1 MSDPDAGRTP
11 QIRIPA
17 GAEPK
22 DLIPGDPEQIDDL
35 VLELRAYAGAFQDG
49 KDKLRPLE
57 LADWSG
63 KGASDFRKAVDRLPK
78 ELASGHD
85 EFTHAASALAAYAAK
100 LRSVQ
105 KRCAPIIEDAD
116 AARAASKA
124 HNKKVEAYND
134 AVTRG
139 DEQLPE
145 RPSETDPGI
154 AAMDEC
160 VGRLDKLIEELQ
172 LVVDASKKK
181 IDKAAEKAPDKPNNW
196 QKFGSSFKDG
206 LWKVHHGIVGAAEL
220 PASLLKGDANDFA
233 MQLAGMADGAAYAAQ
248 HPKEFAKAVTNW
260 DMWSKDPLR
269 AAGEITPGLLLA
281 LATGGASA
289 LRKGLQTGK
298 TAAQRLAAR
307 KKALGRDGEASDRAH
322 SEGTHDRH
330 PRDKDCENDPVDVA
344 TGEMVLPATDVS
356 LPGALPLVLE
366 RTFVSGH
373 TCGGWFG
380 RTWAATLDQRLEL
393 DADGIVF
400 VTADGMVLRYGVPT
414 PGQDTYPVRGPRW
427 PLRWDGTAGGTMRVE
442 IPEQAR
448 TLRFAPLGGL
458 GGNELPLT
466 VIEDRNGRSITF
478 RYAEDGTP
486 REVAHSGGYRVAIDT
501 DPELMRVTGL
511 RLLGVGDAERGT
523 PLVSFGYNGAGDL
536 TEVYNSADEPMRF
549 TYDDQHRVTSWTDR
563 NGTRFGYVY
572 DHRGRVLRTIGSDD
586 MMTGRFHYDEASRTT
601 VYTDSLG
608 HRITYVFDEAHRTV
622 ARTDALGHTTRTA
635 WAPGPGRRPLSVT
648 DPLGHTTRYAYDD
661 SGNLIRVELPDGT
674 AATATYDGHGL
685 PLEVREPDGAVW
697 RHAYDDRGNRVRT
710 TDPTGA
716 ETTYAYD
723 ASGNLT
729 SVTDPLGH
737 TVNVTCDGAGLPVEI
752 TDALGNTTTV
762 RRGTHGRITRVTDPL
777 GQVTRQGWTIEGKPA
792 WRTRPDGSRETWT
805 WDAEGNL
812 LEHTDPAGN
821 TTRHTHTH
829 FDLPATRTEPDGARY
844 AFEYDTEL
852 RLTAVT
858 NPQGKR
864 WTYTYDAAGRV
875 VTETDF
881 NGRTLGYRHDA
892 AGRLISRTNG
902 AGETLAYTR
911 DALGRTVATR
921 TADGTET
928 TFAYDAAGRL
938 TRAANPD
945 TELRRTYDA
954 RGRVLTETV
963 GGRTTAYAYD
973 AAGNRTERIT
983 PSGLRSAWT
992 YDAAGRPTTL
1002 TTAGNALR
1010 FAYDAAGRET
1020 SRTFGDDVSLTQT
1033 WDALDR
1039 LTTQSLTHASG
1050 AGRLLQHR
1058 AYAYRPDDHLT
1069 EIRELTS
1076 GTRRFDLDP
1085 VGRVTALHAHG
1096 WTETYAYDAA
1106 GNLTHATAPG
1116 HEAPGDREFTGTVIH
1131 RAGRTTYEHD
1141 AQGRLV
1147 RRTRKLLN
1155 GQTRTWTYT
1164 WNPEDRL
1171 TDATTPDGE
1180 RWHYTYDPLGR
1191 RTTKQR
1197 LAENGAVA
1205 ERVDFAW
1212 DGTRLAEQ
1220 TTPEG
1225 ATLTWDYAPDT
1236 HRPIT
1241 QTEHRIPGAPA
1252 ENPPPPL
1259 SKTSPPS
1266 EYDARFHAVVTD
1278 LVGTPTELVTPDGTL
1293 AWQHRTTLWGTPLPA
1308 PPGSADCPLRFP
1320 GQYADPETGL
1330 HYNYFRH
1337 YDPET
1342 ARYASPDPL
1351 GLAPAPNPNTYV
1363 LTPHVQA
1370 DPLGLAPDECVQ
1382 RVSATSVRFSQSS
1395 VTGADAI
1402 IKSMAENGW
1411 QGDPIDVIRMPDGG
1425 LTSIDNTRVLA
1436 ARYTDTPIQARI
1448 HDYNSPLPDEVRE
1461 SGRFNTRK
1469 STPQTWGEAIDAR
1482 IGKQNSGYRNT
1493 YPSGSDVT
1501 GWQGD

>member
-1 MSDPDAGRTP
+1 MGDPDAGRPP
-11 QIRIPA
+11 QIRIPEDA
-17 GAEPK
+17 GPE
-22 DLIPGDPEQIDDL
+22 DLIPGNPDDIDDL

-57 LADWSG
+57 LTDWSG
-63 KGASDFRKAVDRLPK
+63 EGASEFRKSVDRLPK
-78 ELASGHD
+78 ELTSGHD
-85 EFTHAASALAAYAAK
+85 QFTHAASALAAYATK

-105 KRCAPIIEDAD
+105 KRCEPIIEEAD

-124 HNKKVEAYND
+124 HGKKVESYND

-145 RPSETDPGI
+145 KPSETDPGVS
-154 AAMDEC
+154 AMEGC
-160 VGRLDKLIEELQ
+160 IGRLDKLIEELQ

-181 IDKAAEKAPDKPNNW
+181 IDKAAEKAPDKPSNW
-196 QKFGSSFKDG
+196 QKVGSGLKDG
-206 LWKVHHGIVGAAEL
+206 LWKVHHGILGVAEL
-220 PASLLKGDANDFA
+220 PASLIEGDPQGFA
-233 MQLAGMADGAAYAAQ
+233 MQLAGMTDGAAYAAQ

-260 DMWSKDPLR
+260 DMWSKNPLR
-269 AAGEITPGLLLA
+269 AAGEITPSLLLA
-281 LATGGASA
+281 LATGGASV
-289 LRKGLQTGK
+289 LRKELRTGG

-307 KKALGRDGEASDRAH
+307 RRALGRDGEASGRAD

-330 PRDKDCENDPVDVA
+330 ARDRNCEGDPVDIA

-414 PGQDTYPVRGPRW
+414 PGEDTYPARGPRW
-427 PLRWDGTAGGTMRVE
+427 PLRWDGAAGGTMRIE

-448 TLRFAPLGGL
+448 TLRFTPLGGN
-458 GGNELPLT
+458 GNELPLEA
-466 VIEDRNGRSITF
+466 IEDRNGRTITF
-478 RYAEDGTP
+478 AYDEDGTP
-486 REVAHSGGYRVAIDT
+486 REVAHSGGYRIAVDA
-501 DPELMRVTGL
+501 DPELARVTGL
-511 RLLGVGDAERGT
+511 RLLGVGGGEGEGGGGT
-523 PLVSFGYNGAGDL
+523 TLVSFGYNGAGDL
-536 TEVYNSADEPMRF
+536 TEVFNSAAEPMRF

-563 NGTRFGYVY
+563 NGTSFGYVY

-586 MMTGRFHYDEASRTT
+586 MMTGRFHYDAAARTT

-608 HRITYVFDEAHRTV
+608 HRVTYVFDEAYRTV
-622 ARTDALGHTTRTA
+622 ARTDALGHTTRTE
-635 WAPGPGRRPLSVT
+635 WDPGARRLPLSVT

-661 SGNLIRVELPDGT
+661 SGNLIRVARPDGT
-674 AATATYDGHGL
+674 VATAAYDAYGL

-697 RHAYDDRGNRVRT
+697 RHAYDERGNRVRT

-716 ETTYAYD
+716 RTHYAYD
-723 ASGNLT
+723 GSGNLT
-729 SVTDPLGH
+729 SVVDPLGH
-737 TVNVTCDGAGLPVEI
+737 AVNVVCDAAGLPVEV

-762 RRGTHGRITRVTDPL
+762 RRGTHGRVTRVTDAL

-792 WRTRPDGSRETWT
+792 WRIRPDGSRETWT

-812 LEHTDPAGN
+812 AEHTDPAGH

-829 FDLPATRTEPDGARY
+829 FDLPATRTDPDGATY
-844 AFEYDTEL
+844 AFTYDTEL

-858 NPQGKR
+858 NPQGLS
-864 WTYTYDAAGRV
+864 WTYAYDGAGRL
-875 VTETDF
+875 TSETDF
-881 NGRTLGYRHDA
+881 NGRTLSYEHDA
-892 AGRLISRTNG
+892 AGRLTSRTNG
-902 AGETLAYTR
+902 AGEALAYAR

-928 TFAYDAAGRL
+928 AFAYDAASRL
-938 TRAANPD
+938 ARAANPD
-945 TELRRTYDA
+945 TELSRTYDA
-954 RGRVLTETV
+954 RGRILTETV
-963 GGRTTAYAYD
+963 GGRTTSYAYD
-973 AAGNRTERIT
+973 AAGNRTERTT
-983 PSGLRSAWT
+983 PSGLRSTWT

-1002 TTAGNALR
+1002 TTADNVLN
-1010 FAYDAAGRET
+1010 FTHDAAGREVV
-1020 SRTFGDDVSLTQT
+1020 RTFGDDVTLTQA

-1039 LTTQSLTHASG
+1039 MTGQTVTGPANALI
-1050 AGRLLQHR
+1050 QHR

-1085 VGRVTALHAHG
+1085 VGRVTAVHAHG

-1131 RAGRTTYEHD
+1131 HAGRTTYEHD
-1141 AQGRLV
+1141 AQGRLTH
-1147 RRTRKLLN
+1147 RTRRLLN

-1164 WNPEDRL
+1164 WNAEDRL
-1171 TDATTPDGE
+1171 TDATTPDGA

-1191 RTTKQR
+1191 RTAKQR
-1197 LAENGAVA
+1197 LAKDGTATDRLE
-1205 ERVDFAW
+1205 FTW

-1220 TTPEG
+1220 TATDG
-1225 ATLTWDYAPDT
+1225 TTLTWDYAPDT
-1236 HRPIT
+1236 HRPLT
-1241 QTEHRIPGAPA
+1241 QTEHQESG
-1252 ENPPPPL
+1252 
-1259 SKTSPPS
+1259 T
-1266 EYDARFHAVVTD
+1266 RFHAIVTD
-1278 LVGTPTELVTPDGTL
+1278 LVGTPTELVTPDGEL
-1293 AWQHRTTLWGTPLPA
+1293 AWQHRTALWGTALPT
-1308 PPGSADCPLRFP
+1308 PPGAADCPLRFP

-1330 HYNYFRH
+1330 HYNFFRH

-1351 GLAPAPNPNTYV
+1351 GLQPAPNPRTYV
-1363 LTPHVQA
+1363 HNPGGQT
-1370 DPLGLAPDECVQ
+1370 DPLGLAPDCPQENKNHRYRRDSRGVDEIFENGFSPKGDNMSLEEH
-1382 RVSATSVRFSQSS
+1382 VYGISGVHTAESGYVATSLSKSHAFSRFGSS
-1395 VTGADAI
+1395 SDGHVYIVDTADD
-1402 IKSMAENGW
+1402 G
-1411 QGDPIDVIRMPDGG
+1411 IDVNKALPGNPSAHEKEIAFPRK
-1425 LTSIDNTRVLA
+1425 
-1436 ARYTDTPIQARI
+1436 I
-1448 HDYNSPLPDEVRE
+1448 HSSDIVGAWD
-1461 SGRFNTRK
+1461 RFHNWIPNPHYK
-1469 STPQTWGEAIDAR
+1469 GPE
-1482 IGKQNSGYRNT
+1482 
-1493 YPSGSDVT
+1493 
-1501 GWQGD
+1501 

>member
-1 MSDPDAGRTP
+1 MGDPDAGRTP
-11 QIRIPA
+11 QIRIPVDA
-17 GAEPK
+17 KPR
-22 DLIPGDPEQIDDL
+22 DLIPGNPDDIDDL

-63 KGASDFRKAVDRLPK
+63 KGASEFRKSVDRLPK
-78 ELASGHD
+78 ELTSGHD
-85 EFTHAASALAAYAAK
+85 QFTHAASALAAYATK

-105 KRCAPIIEDAD
+105 KRCEPIIEDAD

-124 HNKKVEAYND
+124 YGKKVESYND

-145 RPSETDPGI
+145 KPSETDPGI
-154 AAMDEC
+154 AAMESC

-181 IDKAAEKAPDKPNNW
+181 IDKAAEKAPNKPSNW
-196 QKFGSSFKDG
+196 QKLGDSFKDG
-206 LWKVHHGIVGAAEL
+206 LWKVHHGILGLGEI
-220 PASLLKGDANDFA
+220 PASIVKGDGKGLA

-269 AAGEITPGLLLA
+269 AAGEITPSLLLA

-289 LRKGLQTGK
+289 LRKELRTGQ
-298 TAAQRLAAR
+298 TAAQRLALR
-307 KKALGRDGEASDRAH
+307 KRDLGRDGEASRRAD
-322 SEGTHDRH
+322 SDGTHDRH
-330 PRDKDCENDPVDVA
+330 THDRDCEDDPVDVA
-344 TGEMVLPATDVS
+344 TGEMVMPATDVS

-414 PGQDTYPVRGPRW
+414 PGEDTYPARGPRW
-427 PLRWDGTAGGTMRVE
+427 PLRWDGAAGGTMRIE
-442 IPEQAR
+442 IPEQGR
-448 TLRFAPLGGL
+448 TLHFDPLV
-458 GGNELPLT
+458 GNELPLT

-478 RYAEDGTP
+478 SYDEDGTP
-486 REVAHSGGYRVAIDT
+486 REVAHSGGYRIAIDT

-511 RLLGVGDAERGT
+511 RLLGVGDAEEGT
-523 PLVSFGYNGAGDL
+523 PLVAFGYNDAGDL
-536 TEVYNSADEPMRF
+536 TQVFNSADEPMRF

-563 NGTRFGYVY
+563 NGTSFGYVY

-586 MMTGRFHYDEASRTT
+586 MMTGRFHYEEASRTT

-608 HRITYVFDEAHRTV
+608 HRVTYVFDEAYRTV
-622 ARTDALGHTTRTA
+622 ARTDALGHTTRTE
-635 WAPGPGRRPLSVT
+635 WDPETRRLPLSVT

-661 SGNLIRVELPDGT
+661 SGNLIRVTRPDGT
-674 AATATYDGHGL
+674 AATATYDAYGR

-710 TDPTGA
+710 TDPMGA
-716 ETTYAYD
+716 ETHYTYD
-723 ASGNLT
+723 ESGNLT
-729 SVTDPLGH
+729 SVTDALGH
-737 TVNVTCDGAGLPVEI
+737 TVTVVCDAAGLPVEV
-752 TDALGNTTTV
+752 TDASGNTTTV

-777 GQVTRQGWTIEGKPA
+777 GHVTRQGWTIEGKPA
-792 WRTRPDGSRETWT
+792 WRTRPDGSRETWA

-829 FDLPATRTEPDGARY
+829 FDLPATRTEPDGATY
-844 AFEYDTEL
+844 AFTYDTEL
-852 RLTAVT
+852 RLTGVT
-858 NPQGKR
+858 NPQGLT
-864 WTYTYDAAGRV
+864 WTYAYDGAGQV
-875 VTETDF
+875 VSETDF
-881 NGRTLGYRHDA
+881 NGRTLSYQHDA
-892 AGRLISRTNG
+892 AGRLISRENG

-921 TADGTET
+921 TADGAET
-928 TFAYDAAGRL
+928 TFAYDAASRL

-945 TELRRTYDA
+945 TELSRTYDA
-954 RGRVLTETV
+954 RGRVVTETV
-963 GGRTTAYAYD
+963 GGRTTSYAYD

-992 YDAAGRPTTL
+992 YDATGRPTTL
-1002 TTAGNALR
+1002 TTADNSLH

-1020 SRTFGDDVSLTQT
+1020 MRTFGDDVTLTQA

-1039 LTTQSLTHASG
+1039 MTGQTVTGPANALI
-1050 AGRLLQHR
+1050 QHR

-1085 VGRVTALHAHG
+1085 VGRVTAVHAHG

-1106 GNLTHATAPG
+1106 GNLTRATAPD
-1116 HEAPGDREFTGTVIH
+1116 HASPGDREFTGTVIH

-1164 WNPEDRL
+1164 WNAEDRL
-1171 TDATTPDGE
+1171 TDATTPDGDH
-1180 RWHYTYDPLGR
+1180 WHYAYDPLGR
-1191 RTTKQR
+1191 RTAKRR
-1197 LAENGAVA
+1197 LTEDGTVA
-1205 ERVDFAW
+1205 ESVDFTW

-1220 TTPEG
+1220 TAADGT
-1225 ATLTWDYAPDT
+1225 TLTWDYAPDT
-1236 HRPIT
+1236 HRPVT
-1241 QTEHRIPGAPA
+1241 QTEHQ
-1252 ENPPPPL
+1252 E
-1259 SKTSPPS
+1259 S
-1266 EYDARFHAVVTD
+1266 ETRFHAIVTD
-1278 LVGTPTELVTPDGTL
+1278 LVGTPTELVTPGGEL
-1293 AWQHRTTLWGTPLPA
+1293 AWQHRTTLWGT
-1308 PPGSADCPLRFP
+1308 
-1320 GQYADPETGL
+1320 
-1330 HYNYFRH
+1330 
-1337 YDPET
+1337 
-1342 ARYASPDPL
+1342 
-1351 GLAPAPNPNTYV
+1351 
-1363 LTPHVQA
+1363 
-1370 DPLGLAPDECVQ
+1370 
-1382 RVSATSVRFSQSS
+1382 
-1395 VTGADAI
+1395 
-1402 IKSMAENGW
+1402 
-1411 QGDPIDVIRMPDGG
+1411 
-1425 LTSIDNTRVLA
+1425 
-1436 ARYTDTPIQARI
+1436 
-1448 HDYNSPLPDEVRE
+1448 
-1461 SGRFNTRK
+1461 
-1469 STPQTWGEAIDAR
+1469 
-1482 IGKQNSGYRNT
+1482 
-1493 YPSGSDVT
+1493 
-1501 GWQGD
+1501 

>member
-1 MSDPDAGRTP
+1 MGDPDAGRAP
-11 QIRIPA
+11 QIRIPVDA
-17 GAEPK
+17 KPK
-22 DLIPGDPEQIDDL
+22 DLIPGNPDDIDDL

-63 KGASDFRKAVDRLPK
+63 KGASEFRKSVDRLPK
-78 ELASGHD
+78 ELTSGHD
-85 EFTHAASALAAYAAK
+85 QFTHAASALAAYATK

-105 KRCAPIIEDAD
+105 KRCEPIIEDAD
-116 AARAASKA
+116 AARAASKS
-124 HNKKVEAYND
+124 HNTKVETYND
-134 AVTRG
+134 AVKRG

-145 RPSETDPGI
+145 KPSETDPGI
-154 AAMDEC
+154 AAMEGC

-181 IDKAAEKAPDKPNNW
+181 IDKAAEKAPNKPSNW
-196 QKFGSSFKDG
+196 QKVGDSFKDG
-206 LWKVHHGIVGAAEL
+206 LWKVHHGILGLGEI
-220 PASLLKGDANDFA
+220 PASIVKGDGKGLA

-260 DMWSKDPLR
+260 DLWSKDPLR
-269 AAGEITPGLLLA
+269 AAGEITPSLLLA

-289 LRKGLQTGK
+289 LRKELRTGQN
-298 TAAQRLAAR
+298 AAQRLALR
-307 KKALGRDGEASDRAH
+307 KKALGRDGEASGRAD
-322 SEGTHDRH
+322 SEGTHDQH
-330 PRDKDCENDPVDVA
+330 ARDRNCEGDPVDVA

-414 PGQDTYPVRGPRW
+414 PGEDTYPARGPRW
-427 PLRWDGTAGGTMRVE
+427 PLRWDGAAGGTMRIE
-442 IPEQAR
+442 IPERGR
-448 TLRFAPLGGL
+448 TLHFDPLA
-458 GGNELPLT
+458 GNELPLT
-466 VIEDRNGRSITF
+466 VVEDRNGRSITF
-478 RYAEDGTP
+478 SYDEDGTP
-486 REVAHSGGYRVAIDT
+486 REVAHSGGYRIAIDT

-511 RLLGVGDAERGT
+511 RLLGVGGGGQGGGQGQGQGT
-523 PLVSFGYNGAGDL
+523 TLVAFGYNGAGDL
-536 TEVYNSADEPMRF
+536 TEVFNSAAEPMRF

-563 NGTRFGYVY
+563 NGTSFGYVY

-608 HRITYVFDEAHRTV
+608 HRITYVFDEAYRAV
-622 ARTDALGHTTRTA
+622 SRTDALGHTTRTE
-635 WAPGPGRRPLSVT
+635 WTPGPGRRPLSVT

-661 SGNLIRVELPDGT
+661 DGNLIRVDRPDGT
-674 AATATYDGHGL
+674 AATATYDAYGR

-697 RHAYDDRGNRVRT
+697 HHAYDERGNRVRT
-710 TDPTGA
+710 TDPMGA
-716 ETTYAYD
+716 ETHYTYD
-723 ASGNLT
+723 ESGNLT
-729 SVTDPLGH
+729 SVTDALGH
-737 TVNVTCDGAGLPVEI
+737 TVTVVCNAAGLPIEV
-752 TDALGNTTTV
+752 TDALGNTTRV

-777 GQVTRQGWTIEGKPA
+777 GHVTRQGWTIEGKPA

-812 LEHTDPAGN
+812 TEHTDPAGN

-829 FDLPATRTEPDGARY
+829 FDLPATRTDPDGATY
-844 AFEYDTEL
+844 AFRYDTEL
-852 RLTAVT
+852 RLTGVT
-858 NPQGKR
+858 NPQGLT
-864 WTYTYDAAGRV
+864 WTYTYDGAGQV
-875 VTETDF
+875 VSETDF
-881 NGRTLGYRHDA
+881 NGRTLSYAHDA
-892 AGRLISRTNG
+892 AGRLISRENG

-911 DALGRTVATR
+911 DALGRTVATH

-945 TELRRTYDA
+945 TDLHRTYDA
-954 RGRVLTETV
+954 RGHVLTEAV
-963 GGRTTAYAYD
+963 GGRRTTAYGYD

-992 YDAAGRPTTL
+992 YDAVGRPMSL
-1002 TTAGNALR
+1002 TTADNSLR

-1020 SRTFGDDVSLTQT
+1020 SRTFGDDISLTQT
-1033 WDALDR
+1033 WDSLDR
-1039 LTTQSLTHASG
+1039 LTTQALTHAPSG
-1050 AGRLLQHR
+1050 AAGALLQHR
-1058 AYAYRPDDHLT
+1058 AYAYRSDDHLT

-1085 VGRVTALHAHG
+1085 VGRVTSVHAHG
-1096 WTETYAYDAA
+1096 WTETYAYDTA
-1106 GNLTHATAPG
+1106 GNLTHATAPD
-1116 HEAPGDREFTGTVIH
+1116 HEASGDREFTGTVIH
-1131 RAGRTTYEHD
+1131 RAGRTIYEHD
-1141 AQGRLV
+1141 AQGRLT

-1164 WNPEDRL
+1164 WNAEDRL

-1191 RTTKQR
+1191 RTAKQR
-1197 LAENGAVA
+1197 LAEDGTVA
-1205 ERVDFAW
+1205 ESVDFTW

-1220 TTPEG
+1220 ITPEG
-1225 ATLTWDYAPDT
+1225 VATTWDYAPGT

-1241 QTEHRIPGAPA
+1241 QTEHH
-1252 ENPPPPL
+1252 E
-1259 SKTSPPS
+1259 SK
-1266 EYDARFHAVVTD
+1266 ARFHAIITD

-1308 PPGSADCPLRFP
+1308 PSGSVDCPLRFP

-1351 GLAPAPNPNTYV
+1351 GLGPGPNPAVYPSNPTFW
-1363 LTPHVQA
+1363 T
-1370 DPLGLAPDECVQ
+1370 DPLGLQNCKIDSDAVKQLENDEVKFSSDKLVAAQ
-1382 RVSATSVRFSQSS
+1382 RDQNGKVVFLEEGNSKAGLQHILEGHGSDFEQRGVARDDIADLVMSAATHGEVVGHQGKGTGRPIYEVEFQGKMHRVA
-1395 VTGADAI
+1395 VTVGSNGFVVGANP
-1402 IKSMAENGW
+1402 KSME
-1411 QGDPIDVIRMPDGG
+1411 
-1425 LTSIDNTRVLA
+1425 
-1436 ARYTDTPIQARI
+1436 
-1448 HDYNSPLPDEVRE
+1448 
-1461 SGRFNTRK
+1461 
-1469 STPQTWGEAIDAR
+1469 
-1482 IGKQNSGYRNT
+1482 
-1493 YPSGSDVT
+1493 
-1501 GWQGD
+1501 

>member
-1 MSDPDAGRTP
+1 MSDPDAGRAP

-17 GAEPK
+17 DAKPK
-22 DLIPGDPEQIDDL
+22 DLIPGNPDDIDDL

-63 KGASDFRKAVDRLPK
+63 KGAGEFRKAVDRLPK
-78 ELASGHD
+78 ELTSGHD
-85 EFTHAASALAAYAAK
+85 QFTRAASALAAYATK

-105 KRCAPIIEDAD
+105 KRCEPIIEDAD

-124 HNKKVEAYND
+124 HGKKVEAYND
-134 AVTRG
+134 AVKRG

-145 RPSETDPGI
+145 KPAETDPGI
-154 AAMDEC
+154 AAMEGC

-181 IDKAAEKAPDKPNNW
+181 IDKAAEKAPDKPSNW
-196 QKFGSSFKDG
+196 QKAGDSFKDG
-206 LWKVHHGIVGAAEL
+206 LWKVHHGILGVAEL
-220 PASLLKGDANDFA
+220 PASLLKGDAQGFA

-269 AAGEITPGLLLA
+269 AAGEITPSLLLA

-289 LRKGLQTGK
+289 LRKGLQTGR

-307 KKALGRDGEASDRAH
+307 KQALGRDGEASGRAD
-322 SEGTHDRH
+322 SEGTHDQH
-330 PRDKDCENDPVDVA
+330 ARDRNCEGDPVDVA

-400 VTADGMVLRYGVPT
+400 VAADGMVLRYGVPT
-414 PGQDTYPVRGPRW
+414 PGEDTYPARGPRW
-427 PLRWDGTAGGTMRVE
+427 PLRWDGAAGGTMRIE
-442 IPEQAR
+442 IPERAR
-448 TLRFAPLGGL
+448 TLHFDPLA
-458 GGNELPLT
+458 GNELPLT
-466 VIEDRNGRSITF
+466 RIEDRNGRSITF
-478 RYAEDGTP
+478 DYDEDGTP
-486 REVAHSGGYRVAIDT
+486 REVAHSGGYRIAIDT
-501 DPELMRVTGL
+501 DPELMRITGL
-511 RLLGVGDAERGT
+511 RLLGVGGGGEGT
-523 PLVSFGYNGAGDL
+523 TLVSFGYNGAGDL
-536 TEVYNSADEPMRF
+536 TEVFNSADEPMRF
-549 TYDDQHRVTSWTDR
+549 TYDDQHRITSWTDR
-563 NGTRFGYVY
+563 NGTGFGYVY

-608 HRITYVFDEAHRTV
+608 HRVTYVFDAAYRTV
-622 ARTDALGHTTRTA
+622 ARTDALGHTTRTE
-635 WAPGPGRRPLSVT
+635 WDPESHRLPLSVT

-661 SGNLIRVELPDGT
+661 SGNLIRVDRPDGT
-674 AATATYDGHGL
+674 VATAAYDGRGL
-685 PLEVREPDGAVW
+685 PLEVCEPDGAVW
-697 RHAYDDRGNRVRT
+697 RHAYDERGNRVRT
-710 TDPTGA
+710 TDPAGA
-716 ETTYAYD
+716 ETHYTYD

-737 TVNVTCDGAGLPVEI
+737 TTRVVCDAAGLPVEV

-777 GQVTRQGWTIEGKPA
+777 GHVTRQGWTIEGKPA
-792 WRTRPDGSRETWT
+792 WRTRPDGGRETWA

-829 FDLPATRTEPDGARY
+829 FDLPATRTDPDGATY
-844 AFEYDTEL
+844 AFTYDTEL
-852 RLTAVT
+852 RLTGVT
-858 NPQGKR
+858 NPQGR
-864 WTYTYDAAGRV
+864 TWTYTYDGAGQV
-875 VTETDF
+875 VSETDF
-881 NGRTLGYRHDA
+881 NGRTLSYEHDA
-892 AGRLISRTNG
+892 AGRLISRKNG

-921 TADGTET
+921 TADGAET

-945 TELRRTYDA
+945 TELHRAYDA

-963 GGRTTAYAYD
+963 DGRTTSYGYD

-983 PSGLRSAWT
+983 PSGLRSAWV
-992 YDAAGRPTTL
+992 YDAVGRPMSL
-1002 TTAGNALR
+1002 TTADNALH

-1020 SRTFGDDVSLTQT
+1020 SRTFGDDVTLTQA

-1039 LTTQSLTHASG
+1039 MTGQTVTGPANALI
-1050 AGRLLQHR
+1050 QHR

-1085 VGRVTALHAHG
+1085 VGRVTAVHAHG

-1106 GNLTHATAPG
+1106 GNLTHATAPD
-1116 HEAPGDREFTGTVIH
+1116 HEAPGDRSFTGTVIH

-1141 AQGRLV
+1141 AQGRLT

-1164 WNPEDRL
+1164 WNAEDRL
-1171 TDATTPDGE
+1171 TDATTPDSE

-1191 RTTKQR
+1191 RTAKQR
-1197 LAENGAVA
+1197 LAKDGPIVES
-1205 ERVDFAW
+1205 VDFTW

-1220 TTPEG
+1220 TTAEG
-1225 ATLTWDYAPDT
+1225 TTLTWDYAPDT
-1236 HRPIT
+1236 HRPVT
-1241 QTEHRIPGAPA
+1241 QTEHGD
-1252 ENPPPPL
+1252 
-1259 SKTSPPS
+1259 S
-1266 EYDARFHAVVTD
+1266 ETRFHAIVTD
-1278 LVGTPTELVTPDGTL
+1278 LVGTPTELVTADGEL
-1293 AWQHRTTLWGTPLPA
+1293 ARQHRTTLWGTPLPA
-1308 PPGSADCPLRFP
+1308 PSGSVDCPLRFP

-1351 GLAPAPNPNTYV
+1351 GLAP
-1363 LTPHVQA
+1363 
-1370 DPLGLAPDECVQ
+1370 
-1382 RVSATSVRFSQSS
+1382 
-1395 VTGADAI
+1395 
-1402 IKSMAENGW
+1402 
-1411 QGDPIDVIRMPDGG
+1411 
-1425 LTSIDNTRVLA
+1425 
-1436 ARYTDTPIQARI
+1436 
-1448 HDYNSPLPDEVRE
+1448 
-1461 SGRFNTRK
+1461 
-1469 STPQTWGEAIDAR
+1469 
-1482 IGKQNSGYRNT
+1482 
-1493 YPSGSDVT
+1493 
-1501 GWQGD
+1501 

>member
-1 MSDPDAGRTP
+1 MGDPDAGRAP
-11 QIRIPA
+11 QIRIPVDA
-17 GAEPK
+17 KPK
-22 DLIPGDPEQIDDL
+22 DLIPGDPDDIDDL

-63 KGASDFRKAVDRLPK
+63 KGASEFRKSVDRLPK
-78 ELASGHD
+78 ELTSGHD
-85 EFTHAASALAAYAAK
+85 QFTHAASALAAYATK

-105 KRCAPIIEDAD
+105 KRCEPIIEDAD

-124 HNKKVEAYND
+124 HNTKVETYND
-134 AVTRG
+134 AVKRG
-139 DEQLPE
+139 DEQLPD

-154 AAMDEC
+154 AAMESC

-181 IDKAAEKAPDKPNNW
+181 IDKAAEKAPNKPSNW
-196 QKFGSSFKDG
+196 HKLGDSFKDG
-206 LWKVHHGIVGAAEL
+206 LWKVHHGILGLGEI
-220 PASLLKGDANDFA
+220 PASIVKGDGKGLA

-269 AAGEITPGLLLA
+269 AAGEITPSLLLA

-289 LRKGLQTGK
+289 LRKELRTGQ
-298 TAAQRLAAR
+298 TAAQRLALR
-307 KKALGRDGEASDRAH
+307 KRDLGRDGEASRRAD
-322 SEGTHDRH
+322 SDGTHDRH
-330 PRDKDCENDPVDVA
+330 THDKDCEDDPVDVA
-344 TGEMVLPATDVS
+344 TGEMVMPATDVS

-414 PGQDTYPVRGPRW
+414 PGEDTYPARGPRW
-427 PLRWDGTAGGTMRVE
+427 PLRWDGAAGGTMRIE
-442 IPEQAR
+442 IPERAR
-448 TLRFAPLGGL
+448 TLHFTPLGGN
-458 GGNELPLT
+458 GNELPLE

-478 RYAEDGTP
+478 TYDEEGTP
-486 REVAHSGGYRVAIDT
+486 REVAHSGGYRIAIDT
-501 DPELMRVTGL
+501 DPELARITGL
-511 RLLGVGDAERGT
+511 RLLGVGAAEGGT
-523 PLVSFGYNGAGDL
+523 TLVSFGYNGAGDL
-536 TEVYNSADEPMRF
+536 TEVFNSAAEPMRF

-563 NGTRFGYVY
+563 NGTSFGYVY

-608 HRITYVFDEAHRTV
+608 HRITYVFDEAYRAV
-622 ARTDALGHTTRTA
+622 SRTDALGHTTHTE
-635 WAPGPGRRPLSVT
+635 WDPGTRRLPLSVT
-648 DPLGHTTRYAYDD
+648 DPLGHTTRYAYDG
-661 SGNLIRVELPDGT
+661 SGNLIRVDRPDGT
-674 AATATYDGHGL
+674 SATATYDGDGR
-685 PLEVREPDGAVW
+685 PLEVCEPDGAVW

-710 TDPTGA
+710 TDPMGA
-716 ETTYAYD
+716 ETHYAYD
-723 ASGNLT
+723 ESGNLT
-729 SVTDPLGH
+729 SVVDPLGH
-737 TVNVTCDGAGLPVEI
+737 AVTVVCDAAGLPIEV

-762 RRGTHGRITRVTDPL
+762 RRGTHGRVTRVTDPL
-777 GQVTRQGWTIEGKPA
+777 GHVTRQGWTIEGKPA

-812 LEHTDPAGN
+812 TEHTDPAGN

-829 FDLPATRTEPDGARY
+829 FDLPATRTDPDGATY
-844 AFEYDTEL
+844 AFAYDTEL

-858 NPQGKR
+858 NPQGR
-864 WTYTYDAAGRV
+864 TWTYAYDGAGQ
-875 VTETDF
+875 VTAETDF
-881 NGRTLGYRHDA
+881 NGRTLSYEHDA
-892 AGRLISRTNG
+892 AGRLISRENG

-928 TFAYDAAGRL
+928 TFAYDAASRL

-945 TELRRTYDA
+945 TELSRTYDA

-963 GGRTTAYAYD
+963 GGRRTTTYGYD

-983 PSGLRSAWT
+983 PSGLRSTWA

-1002 TTAGNALR
+1002 TTADNSLH

-1020 SRTFGDDVSLTQT
+1020 TRTFGDDVTLTQG

-1039 LTTQSLTHASG
+1039 VTGQTVTGPANALI
-1050 AGRLLQHR
+1050 QHR
-1058 AYAYRPDDHLT
+1058 AYSYRPDDHLT

-1085 VGRVTALHAHG
+1085 VGRVTAVHAHG

-1116 HEAPGDREFTGTVIH
+1116 HESSGDREFTGTVIH

-1141 AQGRLV
+1141 AQGRLT

-1164 WNPEDRL
+1164 WNTEDRL

-1180 RWHYTYDPLGR
+1180 HWHYIYDPLGR
-1191 RTTKQR
+1191 RISKQR
-1197 LAENGAVA
+1197 LAEDGTVA
-1205 ERVDFAW
+1205 EAVDFTW

-1220 TTPEG
+1220 TTAEG
-1225 ATLTWDYAPDT
+1225 PTLTWDYAPDT

-1241 QTEHRIPGAPA
+1241 QTERHTSREPA
-1252 ENPPPPL
+1252 AE
-1259 SKTSPPS
+1259 TSPVLRRLTDTAPQS
-1266 EYDARFHAVVTD
+1266 EYDARFHAIITD

-1308 PPGSADCPLRFP
+1308 PPGSVDCPLRFP

-1351 GLAPAPNPNTYV
+1351 GLRPAPNHHIYV
-1363 LTPHVQA
+1363 RNSLTRM
-1370 DPLGLAPDECVQ
+1370 DPLGLESEARDEDEYLYRGVPNGHYKYDEAKQGRAVPLGGHDDPASHNGGNTNSEFTSWTTDFDGVAVDAADELGSGGIVMRIPKSAIPESRIVESPDIYGESEILIRGEISGAQ
-1382 RVSATSVRFSQSS
+1382 VSTNN
-1395 VTGADAI
+1395 G
-1402 IKSMAENGW
+1402 KSWKCPG
-1411 QGDPIDVIRMPDGG
+1411 
-1425 LTSIDNTRVLA
+1425 
-1436 ARYTDTPIQARI
+1436 
-1448 HDYNSPLPDEVRE
+1448 
-1461 SGRFNTRK
+1461 
-1469 STPQTWGEAIDAR
+1469 
-1482 IGKQNSGYRNT
+1482 
-1493 YPSGSDVT
+1493 
-1501 GWQGD
+1501 

>member
-1 MSDPDAGRTP
+1 MGDPDAGRAP
-11 QIRIPA
+11 QIRIPVDA
-17 GAEPK
+17 VPK
-22 DLIPGDPEQIDDL
+22 DLIPGNPDDIDDL

-63 KGASDFRKAVDRLPK
+63 KGASEFRKSVDRLPK
-78 ELASGHD
+78 ELTSGHD
-85 EFTHAASALAAYAAK
+85 QFTHAASALAAYATK

-105 KRCAPIIEDAD
+105 KRCEAIIEDAD

-124 HNKKVEAYND
+124 YGKKVESYND

-145 RPSETDPGI
+145 KPSETDPGI
-154 AAMDEC
+154 AAMEGC

-181 IDKAAEKAPDKPNNW
+181 IDKAAEKAPNKPSNW
-196 QKFGSSFKDG
+196 HKLGDSFKDG
-206 LWKVHHGIVGAAEL
+206 LWKVHHGILGLGEI
-220 PASLLKGDANDFA
+220 PASIAKGDGKGLA

-260 DMWSKDPLR
+260 DLWSKDPLR
-269 AAGEITPGLLLA
+269 AAGEITPSLLLA

-289 LRKGLQTGK
+289 LRKELRTGQ
-298 TAAQRLAAR
+298 TAAQRLALR
-307 KKALGRDGEASDRAH
+307 KRALGRDGEASGRAD

-330 PRDKDCENDPVDVA
+330 THDRDCEDDPVDVA
-344 TGEMVLPATDVS
+344 TGEMVMSATDVS

-414 PGQDTYPVRGPRW
+414 PGEDTFPARGPRW
-427 PLRWDGTAGGTMRVE
+427 PLRWDGAAGGTMRIE
-442 IPEQAR
+442 IPEQGR
-448 TLRFAPLGGL
+448 TLHFDPLM
-458 GGNELPLT
+458 GNELPLT

-478 RYAEDGTP
+478 TYEEDGTP
-486 REVAHSGGYRVAIDT
+486 SEVAHSGGYRIAIDT

-511 RLLGVGDAERGT
+511 RLLGVGDAEEGT
-523 PLVSFGYNGAGDL
+523 LLVSFGYNGAGDL
-536 TEVYNSADEPMRF
+536 TEVFNSTGEPMRF

-563 NGTRFGYVY
+563 NGTSFGYVY

-608 HRITYVFDEAHRTV
+608 HRVTYVFDEAYRAV
-622 ARTDALGHTTRTA
+622 SRTDALGHTTHTE
-635 WAPGPGRRPLSVT
+635 WDPETRRLPLSVT

-661 SGNLIRVELPDGT
+661 SGNLIRVDRPDGT
-674 AATATYDGHGL
+674 AAMATYDAYGR

-710 TDPTGA
+710 TDPAGA
-716 ETTYAYD
+716 ETRYTYD
-723 ASGNLT
+723 ESGNLT
-729 SVTDPLGH
+729 SVTDALGH
-737 TVNVTCDGAGLPVEI
+737 TTHVVCDAAGLPVEI
-752 TDALGNTTTV
+752 TDALGNTTRV

-777 GQVTRQGWTIEGKPA
+777 GHVTRQGWTIEGKPA
-792 WRTRPDGSRETWT
+792 WRTRPDGSRETWA

-812 LEHTDPAGN
+812 TEHTDPAGN

-829 FDLPATRTEPDGARY
+829 FDLPATRTEPDGATY
-844 AFEYDTEL
+844 AFRYDTEL
-852 RLTAVT
+852 RLTGVT
-858 NPQGKR
+858 NPQGLT
-864 WTYTYDAAGRV
+864 WTYTYDGAGQV
-875 VTETDF
+875 VSETDF
-881 NGRTLGYRHDA
+881 NGRTLSYQHDA
-892 AGRLISRTNG
+892 AGRLISRENG
-902 AGETLAYTR
+902 AGEALAYAR
-911 DALGRTVATR
+911 DALGRTVATH

-928 TFAYDAAGRL
+928 TFAYDAASRL

-945 TELRRTYDA
+945 TDLSRTYDV

-963 GGRTTAYAYD
+963 GGRTTSYAYD

-992 YDAAGRPTTL
+992 YDAAGRPLSL
-1002 TTAGNALR
+1002 TTADNALH

-1020 SRTFGDDVSLTQT
+1020 ARTFGDDVTLTQA

-1039 LTTQSLTHASG
+1039 MTGQTVTGPANALI
-1050 AGRLLQHR
+1050 QHR

-1085 VGRVTALHAHG
+1085 VGRVTAVHAHG

-1116 HEAPGDREFTGTVIH
+1116 HEATGDREFTGTVIH

-1141 AQGRLV
+1141 AQGRLT

-1191 RTTKQR
+1191 RTAKQR
-1197 LAENGAVA
+1197 VA
-1205 ERVDFAW
+1205 KDGTAADRIDFTW

-1220 TTPEG
+1220 TTAEG
-1225 ATLTWDYAPDT
+1225 TTLTWDYAPDT
-1236 HRPIT
+1236 HRPLT
-1241 QTEHRIPGAPA
+1241 QTEHHTPREPA
-1252 ENPPPPL
+1252 AE
-1259 SKTSPPS
+1259 TSPVLRRLTDTTPQS
-1266 EYDARFHAVVTD
+1266 EYDVRFHAIITD
-1278 LVGTPTELVTPDGTL
+1278 LVGTPTELVTPDGDV

-1351 GLAPAPNPNTYV
+1351 GLAPAPNPAAYV
-1363 LTPHVQA
+1363 HNPNAWA
-1370 DPLGLAPDECVQ
+1370 DVLGLAPDCEA
-1382 RVSATSVRFSQSS
+1382 RDPHNSHSNRD
-1395 VTGADAI
+1395 VTI
-1402 IKSMAENGW
+1402 ENGKW
-1411 QGDPIDVIRMPDGG
+1411 DYFFGRVNSNPHNAERSAQNAYQLESIGIRDNVAGREALTEHFNEAMRNGVVETYVNPKSG
-1425 LTSIDNTRVLA
+1425 LTNMRTESLLYGPRGALLIRANFEV
-1436 ARYTDTPIQARI
+1436 TD
-1448 HDYNSPLPDEVRE
+1448 
-1461 SGRFNTRK
+1461 SGIRLTTMIPVGGR
-1469 STPQTWGEAIDAR
+1469 GY
-1482 IGKQNSGYRNT
+1482 GK
-1493 YPSGSDVT
+1493 
-1501 GWQGD
+1501 

>member
-1 MSDPDAGRTP
+1 MGDPDAGRPP
-11 QIRIPA
+11 QIRIPEDA
-17 GAEPK
+17 GPK
-22 DLIPGDPEQIDDL
+22 DLIPGNPDDIDDL

-63 KGASDFRKAVDRLPK
+63 KGASEFRKSVDRLPK
-78 ELASGHD
+78 ELTSGHD
-85 EFTHAASALAAYAAK
+85 QFTHAASALAAYATK

-105 KRCAPIIEDAD
+105 KRCEAIIEDAD

-124 HNKKVEAYND
+124 YGKKVESYND

-145 RPSETDPGI
+145 KPSETDPGI
-154 AAMDEC
+154 AAMESC

-181 IDKAAEKAPDKPNNW
+181 IDTAAEKAPNKPSNW
-196 QKFGSSFKDG
+196 QKVGDSFKDG
-206 LWKVHHGIVGAAEL
+206 LWKVHHGILGLGEI
-220 PASLLKGDANDFA
+220 PASIAKGDGKGLA

-260 DMWSKDPLR
+260 DLWSKDPLR
-269 AAGEITPGLLLA
+269 AAGEITPSLLLA

-289 LRKGLQTGK
+289 LRKELRTGQ
-298 TAAQRLAAR
+298 TAAQRLALR
-307 KKALGRDGEASDRAH
+307 KRALGRDGEASGRAD

-330 PRDKDCENDPVDVA
+330 THDRDCEDDPVDVA
-344 TGEMVLPATDVS
+344 TGEMVMPATDVS

-414 PGQDTYPVRGPRW
+414 PGEDTFPARGPRW
-427 PLRWDGTAGGTMRVE
+427 PLRWDGAAGGTMRVE
-442 IPEQAR
+442 IPERGR
-448 TLRFAPLGGL
+448 TLHFAPLGGN
-458 GGNELPLT
+458 GNELPLE

-478 RYAEDGTP
+478 TYDEDGTP
-486 REVAHSGGYRVAIDT
+486 HEVAHSGGYRIAIDT

-511 RLLGVGDAERGT
+511 RLLGVGDAEEGT
-523 PLVSFGYNGAGDL
+523 LLVSFGYNGAGDL
-536 TEVYNSADEPMRF
+536 TEVFNSTGEPMRF

-563 NGTRFGYVY
+563 NGTSFGYVY

-608 HRITYVFDEAHRTV
+608 HRVTYVFDEAYRAV
-622 ARTDALGHTTRTA
+622 ARTDALGHTTRTE
-635 WAPGPGRRPLSVT
+635 WDPETRRLPLSVT

-661 SGNLIRVELPDGT
+661 SGNLIRVDRPDGT
-674 AATATYDGHGL
+674 AATATYDGRGL

-710 TDPTGA
+710 TDPAGA
-716 ETTYAYD
+716 ETRYTYD
-723 ASGNLT
+723 ESGNLT
-729 SVTDPLGH
+729 SVTNALGH
-737 TVNVTCDGAGLPVEI
+737 TTHVLCDAAGLPVEI
-752 TDALGNTTTV
+752 TDGLGNTTRV

-777 GQVTRQGWTIEGKPA
+777 GHVTRQGWTIEGKPA
-792 WRTRPDGSRETWT
+792 WRTRPDGSRETWA

-812 LEHTDPAGN
+812 TEHTDPAGN

-829 FDLPATRTEPDGARY
+829 FDLPATRTEPDGAAY
-844 AFEYDTEL
+844 AFRYDTEL
-852 RLTAVT
+852 RLTGVT
-858 NPQGKR
+858 NPQGLT
-864 WTYTYDAAGRV
+864 WTYTYDGAGQV
-875 VTETDF
+875 VSETDF
-881 NGRTLGYRHDA
+881 NGRTLRYEHDA
-892 AGRLISRTNG
+892 AGRLISRENG

-928 TFAYDAAGRL
+928 TFAYDTASRL

-945 TELRRTYDA
+945 TELSRTYDV
-954 RGRVLTETV
+954 RGRVLSETV
-963 GGRTTAYAYD
+963 GGRTTSYAYD

-983 PSGLRSAWT
+983 PSGLRSAWS
-992 YDAAGRPTTL
+992 YDPAGRPLSL
-1002 TTAGNALR
+1002 TTADNALH

-1020 SRTFGDDVSLTQT
+1020 ARTFGDDVTLTQA
-1033 WDALDR
+1033 WDAVDR
-1039 LTTQSLTHASG
+1039 MTGQTVTGPANALI
-1050 AGRLLQHR
+1050 QHR

-1085 VGRVTALHAHG
+1085 VGRVTAIHAHG

-1106 GNLTHATAPG
+1106 GNLTRATAPG
-1116 HEAPGDREFTGTVIH
+1116 HEATGDREFTGTVIH
-1131 RAGRTTYEHD
+1131 RAGRTMYEHD
-1141 AQGRLV
+1141 AQGRLI

-1171 TDATTPDGE
+1171 TDATTPDGD
-1180 RWHYTYDPLGR
+1180 RWRYTYDPLGR

-1197 LAENGAVA
+1197 LTEDGSVA
-1205 ERVDFAW
+1205 DRIDFTW

-1225 ATLTWDYAPDT
+1225 TTLTWDYAPET
-1236 HRPIT
+1236 HRPLT
-1241 QTEHRIPGAPA
+1241 QTERHTSRESAA
-1252 ENPPPPL
+1252 E
-1259 SKTSPPS
+1259 TSAVLRRLTDTTPQS
-1266 EYDARFHAVVTD
+1266 EYDARFHAIVTD
-1278 LVGTPTELVTPDGTL
+1278 LVGTPTELVTPDGAV

-1308 PPGSADCPLRFP
+1308 PPDSADCPLRFP

-1351 GLAPAPNPNTYV
+1351 GLRPAPNEVAYV
-1363 LTPHVQA
+1363 HNPYTWS
-1370 DPLGLAPDECVQ
+1370 DFLGLAGCDDHSANRGQ
-1382 RVSATSVRFSQSS
+1382 RWTSDAGLSRHYGDHGQDLGYYREEDYAEGAYELMSGGRGDGVREKDSLIEGKIYRWDPSTHEYG
-1395 VTGADAI
+1395 VMDRNTGKI
-1402 IKSMAENGW
+1402 ITYFDS
-1411 QGDPIDVIRMPDGG
+1411 
-1425 LTSIDNTRVLA
+1425 SIDRSGNSSDAWAKKYWENNTPGV
-1436 ARYTDTPIQARI
+1436 
-1448 HDYNSPLPDEVRE
+1448 EE
-1461 SGRFNTRK
+1461 
-1469 STPQTWGEAIDAR
+1469 
-1482 IGKQNSGYRNT
+1482 
-1493 YPSGSDVT
+1493 
-1501 GWQGD
+1501 

>member
-1 MSDPDAGRTP
+1 MGDPDAGRPP
-11 QIRIPA
+11 QIRIPEDA
-17 GAEPK
+17 KPK
-22 DLIPGDPEQIDDL
+22 DLIPGNPDDIDDL

-63 KGASDFRKAVDRLPK
+63 KGASEFRTAVDRLPK
-78 ELASGHD
+78 ELTSGHD
-85 EFTHAASALAAYAAK
+85 QFTHAASALAAYATK

-105 KRCAPIIEDAD
+105 KRCEPIIEDAD
-116 AARAASKA
+116 AARAASRA
-124 HNKKVEAYND
+124 HGKKVESYND

-139 DEQLPE
+139 DERLPE
-145 RPSETDPGI
+145 KPSETDPGI
-154 AAMDEC
+154 AAMEAC
-160 VGRLDKLIEELQ
+160 IGRLDKLIEELR

-181 IDKAAEKAPDKPNNW
+181 IDKAAEKAPNKPSNW
-196 QKFGSSFKDG
+196 QKVGGGLKDG
-206 LWKVHHGIVGAAEL
+206 LWKVHYGILGAAEL
-220 PASLLKGDANDFA
+220 PASLLKGDAQGFA
-233 MQLAGMADGAAYAAQ
+233 MQLAGMVDGAAYAAQ

-269 AAGEITPGLLLA
+269 AAGEITPSLLLA

-289 LRKGLQTGK
+289 LRKELGTSR

-307 KKALGRDGEASDRAH
+307 KKVLGRDGEASRRAD
-322 SEGTHDRH
+322 SEGTHDQH
-330 PRDKDCENDPVDVA
+330 ARDRNCEGDPVDVA
-344 TGEMVLPATDVS
+344 TGEMVMPATDVS

-414 PGQDTYPVRGPRW
+414 PGEDTYPARGPRW
-427 PLRWDGTAGGTMRVE
+427 PLRWDGAAGGAMRIE
-442 IPEQAR
+442 IPEQGR
-448 TLRFAPLGGL
+448 TLRFDPLA
-458 GGNELPLT
+458 GNELPLT
-466 VIEDRNGRSITF
+466 VIEDRNGRTITF
-478 RYAEDGTP
+478 TYDEDGTP
-486 REVAHSGGYRVAIDT
+486 REVAHSGGYRIAIDT

-511 RLLGVGDAERGT
+511 RLLGVGDAEGGT
-523 PLVSFGYNGAGDL
+523 VLVSFGYNAVGDL
-536 TEVYNSADEPMRF
+536 TEVFNSAAEPMRF

-563 NGTRFGYVY
+563 NGTSFGYVY

-608 HRITYVFDEAHRTV
+608 HRVTYVFDEAYRAV
-622 ARTDALGHTTRTA
+622 ARTDALGHTTRTE
-635 WAPGPGRRPLSVT
+635 WALGPGRRPLSVT
-648 DPLGHTTRYAYDD
+648 DPLGAETHYTHDD
-661 SGNLIRVELPDGT
+661 SGNLIRVARPDGT
-674 AATATYDGHGL
+674 VATATYDTYGR

-697 RHAYDDRGNRVRT
+697 RHAYDERGNRVRT
-710 TDPTGA
+710 TDPMGA
-716 ETTYAYD
+716 ETHYTYD
-723 ASGNLT
+723 ESGNLT
-729 SVTDPLGH
+729 SVTDALGH
-737 TVNVTCDGAGLPVEI
+737 TTRVVCDAAGLPVEV

-777 GQVTRQGWTIEGKPA
+777 GHVTRQGWTIEGKPA
-792 WRTRPDGSRETWT
+792 WRTRPDGSRETWA

-812 LEHTDPAGN
+812 AEHTDPAGN

-829 FDLPATRTEPDGARY
+829 FDLPATRTDPDGATY
-844 AFEYDTEL
+844 AFTYDTEL
-852 RLTAVT
+852 RLTGVT
-858 NPQGKR
+858 NPQGLT
-864 WTYTYDAAGRV
+864 WTYAYDGAGRLSA
-875 VTETDF
+875 ETDF
-881 NGRTLGYRHDA
+881 NGRTLSYQHDA
-892 AGRLISRTNG
+892 AGRLISRANG
-902 AGETLAYTR
+902 AGESLAYTR

-928 TFAYDAAGRL
+928 TFAYDAASRL

-945 TELRRTYDA
+945 TELSRTYDA

-963 GGRTTAYAYD
+963 GDRTTSYAYD

-983 PSGLRSAWT
+983 PSGLRSTWT
-992 YDAAGRPTTL
+992 YDATGRPLSL
-1002 TTAGNALR
+1002 TTADNSLH

-1020 SRTFGDDVSLTQT
+1020 TRTFGDDVTLAQA

-1039 LTTQSLTHASG
+1039 LTGQTVTGPANALV
-1050 AGRLLQHR
+1050 QHR
-1058 AYAYRPDDHLT
+1058 AYGYRPDDHLT

-1085 VGRVTALHAHG
+1085 VGRVTAVHAHG
-1096 WTETYAYDAA
+1096 WTETYAYDTA

-1116 HEAPGDREFTGTVIH
+1116 HEAPGDREVTGTVIH

-1141 AQGRLV
+1141 AQGRLT

-1164 WNPEDRL
+1164 WSPEDRL
-1171 TDATTPDGE
+1171 TDATTPDGDH
-1180 RWHYTYDPLGR
+1180 WHYTYDPLGR
-1191 RTTKQR
+1191 RTAKQR
-1197 LAENGAVA
+1197 LAKDGTAA
-1205 ERVDFAW
+1205 DRIDFTW

-1220 TTPEG
+1220 TAADGT
-1225 ATLTWDYAPDT
+1225 TLTWDYAPDT
-1236 HRPIT
+1236 HRPLT
-1241 QTEHRIPGAPA
+1241 QTEHHIPGAPA
-1252 ENPPPPL
+1252 ETPCPPL
-1259 SKTSPPS
+1259 SKTTPQA
-1266 EYDARFHAVVTD
+1266 EYDARLHAIITD

-1337 YDPET
+1337 YDPES
-1342 ARYASPDPL
+1342 ARYTTPDPL
-1351 GLAPAPNPNTYV
+1351 GLVPAPNATSYV
-1363 LTPHVQA
+1363 DNPHTWS
-1370 DPLGLAPDECVQ
+1370 DHLGLAGDDGVEWANPNDIN
-1382 RVSATSVRFSQSS
+1382 FSQRTVSPNDYAEKMRS
-1395 VTGADAI
+1395 GEWDWRQPGAALRV
-1402 IKSMAENGW
+1402 ME
-1411 QGDPIDVIRMPDGG
+1411 VDGQ
-1425 LTSIDNTRVLA
+1425 LVSYDNRRLDA
-1436 ARYTDTPIQARI
+1436 AREVGAPVAIEHVDPNAVHPDSTTGRTWAEQFRRRMNSAR
-1448 HDYNSPLPDEVRE
+1448 NRNELGEPVPPTGLEQRPDHVR
-1461 SGRFNTRK
+1461 NNK
-1469 STPQTWGEAIDAR
+1469 CKK
-1482 IGKQNSGYRNT
+1482 GK
-1493 YPSGSDVT
+1493 
-1501 GWQGD
+1501 

>member
-1 MSDPDAGRTP
+1 MGDPDAGRPP
-11 QIRIPA
+11 QIRIPEDA
-17 GAEPK
+17 KPK
-22 DLIPGDPEQIDDL
+22 DLIPGNPDDIDDL

-63 KGASDFRKAVDRLPK
+63 KGANEFRKSVDRLPK
-78 ELASGHD
+78 ELTSGHD
-85 EFTHAASALAAYAAK
+85 QFTHAASALAAYATK

-105 KRCAPIIEDAD
+105 KRCEPIIEDAD

-124 HNKKVEAYND
+124 HGKKVESYND

-139 DEQLPE
+139 DERLPE
-145 RPSETDPGI
+145 KPSETDPGI
-154 AAMDEC
+154 AAMEGC

-181 IDKAAEKAPDKPNNW
+181 IDKAAEKAPNKPSNW
-196 QKFGSSFKDG
+196 QKVGDGLKDG
-206 LWKVHHGIVGAAEL
+206 LWKAHYGILGMAEL
-220 PASLLKGDANDFA
+220 PASLLKGDAQGFA
-233 MQLAGMADGAAYAAQ
+233 MQLAGMVDGAAYAAQ

-269 AAGEITPGLLLA
+269 AAGEITPSLLLA

-289 LRKGLQTGK
+289 LRKELQTGR

-307 KKALGRDGEASDRAH
+307 KKVLGRDGEASGRAD

-330 PRDKDCENDPVDVA
+330 THDRDCEDDPVDVA
-344 TGEMVLPATDVS
+344 TGEMVMPATDVS

-414 PGQDTYPVRGPRW
+414 PGEDTYPARGPRW
-427 PLRWDGTAGGTMRVE
+427 PLRWDGAAGGTMRIE
-442 IPEQAR
+442 IPERGR
-448 TLRFAPLGGL
+448 TLHFTPLPLL
-458 GGNELPLT
+458 GGNELPLET
-466 VIEDRNGRSITF
+466 IEDRNGRSITF
-478 RYAEDGTP
+478 TYDEDGTP
-486 REVAHSGGYRVAIDT
+486 REVAHSGGYRIAVDT
-501 DPELMRVTGL
+501 DPELSRITGL
-511 RLLGVGDAERGT
+511 RLLGVGGGGESEGEGEGEGT
-523 PLVSFGYNGAGDL
+523 TLVSFGYNGVGDL
-536 TEVYNSADEPMRF
+536 TEVFNSAGEPMRF
-549 TYDDQHRVTSWTDR
+549 TYDEQHRVTSWTDR
-563 NGTRFGYVY
+563 NGTSFGYVY
-572 DHRGRVLRTIGSDD
+572 DHRGRVLRTVGSDD

-608 HRITYVFDEAHRTV
+608 HRVTYVFDEAYRAV
-622 ARTDALGHTTRTA
+622 ARTDALGHTTRTE
-635 WAPGPGRRPLSVT
+635 WDPQTRRVPLSVT

-661 SGNLIRVELPDGT
+661 SGNLIRVARPDGT
-674 AATATYDGHGL
+674 VATATYDAYGR

-697 RHAYDDRGNRVRT
+697 HHAYDERGNRVRT
-710 TDPTGA
+710 TDPMGA
-716 ETTYAYD
+716 ETHYTYD
-723 ASGNLT
+723 ESGNLT
-729 SVTDPLGH
+729 SVTDALGH
-737 TVNVTCDGAGLPVEI
+737 TTHVVCDEAGLPVEI
-752 TDALGNTTTV
+752 TDGSGNTTRV

-777 GQVTRQGWTIEGKPA
+777 GHVTRQGWTIEGKPA
-792 WRTRPDGSRETWT
+792 WRTRPDGSRETWA

-829 FDLPATRTEPDGARY
+829 FDLPATRTEPDGATY
-844 AFEYDTEL
+844 AFTYDTEL
-852 RLTAVT
+852 RLTGVT
-858 NPQGKR
+858 NPQGLT
-864 WTYTYDAAGRV
+864 WTYAYDGAGQV
-875 VTETDF
+875 VSETDF
-881 NGRTLGYRHDA
+881 NGRTLSYQHDA
-892 AGRLISRTNG
+892 AGRLISRENG
-902 AGETLAYTR
+902 AGEALAYAR

-928 TFAYDAAGRL
+928 TFAYDAASRL

-945 TELRRTYDA
+945 TELNRTYDG

-963 GGRTTAYAYD
+963 GGRTTTYGYD

-992 YDAAGRPTTL
+992 YDAAGRPMSL
-1002 TTAGNALR
+1002 TTADNSLHFG
-1010 FAYDAAGRET
+1010 YDAAGRET
-1020 SRTFGDDVSLTQT
+1020 TRAFGDDVTLTQT

-1039 LTTQSLTHASG
+1039 MTGQTVTGPANALI
-1050 AGRLLQHR
+1050 QHR

-1085 VGRVTALHAHG
+1085 VGRVTAVHAHG

-1106 GNLTHATAPG
+1106 GNLTHATAPD
-1116 HEAPGDREFTGTVIH
+1116 HASPGDREFTGTIIH

-1141 AQGRLV
+1141 AQGRLT

-1164 WNPEDRL
+1164 WNAEDRL
-1171 TDATTPDGE
+1171 TDATTPDGDH
-1180 RWHYTYDPLGR
+1180 WHYMYDPLDR
-1191 RTTKQR
+1191 RISKQR
-1197 LAENGAVA
+1197 LAEDGTVA
-1205 ERVDFAW
+1205 EAVDFTW

-1220 TTPEG
+1220 VTPEG
-1225 ATLTWDYAPDT
+1225 VATTWDYAPGT
-1236 HRPIT
+1236 HRPIA
-1241 QTEHRIPGAPA
+1241 QTERF
-1252 ENPPPPL
+1252 E
-1259 SKTSPPS
+1259 SK
-1266 EYDARFHAVVTD
+1266 ARFHAIITD
-1278 LVGTPTELVTPDGTL
+1278 LVGTPTELVAPDGTL

-1337 YDPET
+1337 YDPES
-1342 ARYASPDPL
+1342 ARYTTPDPL
-1351 GLAPAPNPNTYV
+1351 GLVPAPNATSYV
-1363 LTPHVQA
+1363 HNPHTWS
-1370 DPLGLAPDECVQ
+1370 DHLGLAGDDGVEWANPNDIN
-1382 RVSATSVRFSQSS
+1382 FSQRTVSPNDYAEKMRS
-1395 VTGADAI
+1395 GEWDWRRPGAALRV
-1402 IKSMAENGW
+1402 ME
-1411 QGDPIDVIRMPDGG
+1411 VDGQ
-1425 LTSIDNTRVLA
+1425 LVSYDNRRLDA
-1436 ARYTDTPIQARI
+1436 AREVGAPVAIEHVDPNAVHPDSTTGRTWAEQFRRRMNSAR
-1448 HDYNSPLPDEVRE
+1448 NRNELGEPVPPTGLEQRPDHVR
-1461 SGRFNTRK
+1461 NNK
-1469 STPQTWGEAIDAR
+1469 CKK
-1482 IGKQNSGYRNT
+1482 GK
-1493 YPSGSDVT
+1493 
-1501 GWQGD
+1501 

>member
-1 MSDPDAGRTP
+1 MGDPDAGRAP
-11 QIRIPA
+11 QIRIPVDA
-17 GAEPK
+17 KPK
-22 DLIPGDPEQIDDL
+22 DLIPGNPDDIDDL

-63 KGASDFRKAVDRLPK
+63 KGASEFRKSVDRLPK
-78 ELASGHD
+78 ELTSGHD
-85 EFTHAASALAAYAAK
+85 QFTHAASALAAYATK

-105 KRCAPIIEDAD
+105 KRCEPIIEDAD
-116 AARAASKA
+116 AARAASKS
-124 HNKKVEAYND
+124 HNTKVETYND
-134 AVTRG
+134 AVKRG
-139 DEQLPE
+139 DEQLPD

-154 AAMDEC
+154 AAMESC

-181 IDKAAEKAPDKPNNW
+181 IDKAAEKAPNKPSNW
-196 QKFGSSFKDG
+196 HKLGDSFKDG
-206 LWKVHHGIVGAAEL
+206 LWKVHHGILGLGEI
-220 PASLLKGDANDFA
+220 PASIVKGDGKGLA

-269 AAGEITPGLLLA
+269 AAGEITPSLLLA

-289 LRKGLQTGK
+289 LRKELRTGQ
-298 TAAQRLAAR
+298 TAAQRLALR
-307 KKALGRDGEASDRAH
+307 KRDLGRDGEASRRAD
-322 SEGTHDRH
+322 SDGTQDRH
-330 PRDKDCENDPVDVA
+330 TRDKDCETDPVDVA
-344 TGEMVLPATDVS
+344 TGEMVMPATDVS
-356 LPGALPLVLE
+356 LPGALPMVLE

-414 PGQDTYPVRGPRW
+414 PGEDTYPARGPHW
-427 PLRWDGTAGGTMRVE
+427 PLRWDGAAGGTMRIE
-442 IPEQAR
+442 MPERAR
-448 TLRFAPLGGL
+448 TLHFTPLGGN
-458 GGNELPLT
+458 GNELPLE

-478 RYAEDGTP
+478 TYDEEGTP
-486 REVAHSGGYRVAIDT
+486 REVAHSGGYRIAIDT
-501 DPELMRVTGL
+501 DPELARITGL
-511 RLLGVGDAERGT
+511 RLLGVGAAEGGT
-523 PLVSFGYNGAGDL
+523 TLVSFGYNGAGDL
-536 TEVYNSADEPMRF
+536 TEVFNSAAEPMRF

-563 NGTRFGYVY
+563 NGTSFGYVY

-608 HRITYVFDEAHRTV
+608 HRITYVFDEAYRAV
-622 ARTDALGHTTRTA
+622 SRTDALGHTTHTE
-635 WAPGPGRRPLSVT
+635 WDPETRRLPLTVT

-661 SGNLIRVELPDGT
+661 SGNLIRVDRADGT
-674 AATATYDGHGL
+674 SATATYDGDGR
-685 PLEVREPDGAVW
+685 PLEVCEPDGAVW

-710 TDPTGA
+710 TDPMGA
-716 ETTYAYD
+716 ETHYAYD
-723 ASGNLT
+723 ESGNLT
-729 SVTDPLGH
+729 SVVDPLGH
-737 TVNVTCDGAGLPVEI
+737 AVTVVCDAAGLPIEV

-777 GQVTRQGWTIEGKPA
+777 GHVTRQGWTIEGKPA

-812 LEHTDPAGN
+812 TEHTDPAGN

-829 FDLPATRTEPDGARY
+829 FDLPATRTDPDGATY
-844 AFEYDTEL
+844 AFAYDTEL

-858 NPQGKR
+858 NPQGR
-864 WTYTYDAAGRV
+864 TWTYAYDGAGQ
-875 VTETDF
+875 VTAETDF
-881 NGRTLGYRHDA
+881 NGRTLSYEHDA
-892 AGRLISRTNG
+892 AGRLISRENG
-902 AGETLAYTR
+902 AGEALAYTR

-928 TFAYDAAGRL
+928 TFAYDAASRL

-945 TELRRTYDA
+945 TELSRTYDA
-954 RGRVLTETV
+954 RGRVVTETV
-963 GGRTTAYAYD
+963 GDRTTSYAYD

-983 PSGLRSAWT
+983 PSGLHSTWA
-992 YDAAGRPTTL
+992 YDATGRPTTL
-1002 TTAGNALR
+1002 TTADNSLH

-1020 SRTFGDDVSLTQT
+1020 SRTFGDDVTLTQG

-1039 LTTQSLTHASG
+1039 MTGQTVTGPANALI
-1050 AGRLLQHR
+1050 QHR
-1058 AYAYRPDDHLT
+1058 AYSYRPDDHLT

-1085 VGRVTALHAHG
+1085 VGRVTAVHAHG

-1116 HEAPGDREFTGTVIH
+1116 HESSGDREFTGTVIH

-1141 AQGRLV
+1141 AQGRLT

-1164 WNPEDRL
+1164 WNAEDRL

-1180 RWHYTYDPLGR
+1180 RWHYMYDPLGR
-1191 RTTKQR
+1191 RISKQR
-1197 LAENGAVA
+1197 LAEDGTVA
-1205 ERVDFAW
+1205 ESVDFTW

-1220 TTPEG
+1220 LTPEG
-1225 ATLTWDYAPDT
+1225 VATTWDYAPGT

-1241 QTEHRIPGAPA
+1241 QTDQRPSREPVEEASSLLRRLTETTAQ
-1252 ENPPPPL
+1252 
-1259 SKTSPPS
+1259 S
-1266 EYDARFHAVVTD
+1266 EYDARFYAIITD
-1278 LVGTPTELVTPDGTL
+1278 LVGTPTELVNPDGTL

-1308 PPGSADCPLRFP
+1308 PPGSVNCPLRFP

-1342 ARYASPDPL
+1342 ARYTSPDPL
-1351 GLAPAPNPNTYV
+1351 GLAPTAHPSSYIRNPHT
-1363 LTPHVQA
+1363 LS
-1370 DPLGLAPDECVQ
+1370 DPLGLAPACPADGKSNRERPPLEGDTNYIVDNPADWSDTITDIDKIQ
-1382 RVSATSVRFSQSS
+1382 DGVLWEEKTATGQNPNMKVEPWINKHVFKKLDSYVRARTHLEGWEDAPIGLHFTEQGATPAFKNAVEAGVESWRQSHPGVDVRVRW
-1395 VTGADAI
+1395 
-1402 IKSMAENGW
+1402 E
-1411 QGDPIDVIRMPDGG
+1411 
-1425 LTSIDNTRVLA
+1425 
-1436 ARYTDTPIQARI
+1436 
-1448 HDYNSPLPDEVRE
+1448 
-1461 SGRFNTRK
+1461 
-1469 STPQTWGEAIDAR
+1469 
-1482 IGKQNSGYRNT
+1482 
-1493 YPSGSDVT
+1493 
-1501 GWQGD
+1501 